1 MNETPASPAP
11 APGATRV
18 LFPSDAVTTPARMQC
33 IATRT
38 AAALREEPST
48 GNKTYDMYEKK
59 YITWFNEQLPD
70 KKRLFNLKEPHHMVT
85 VTAGEHFFLE
95 VVAIRR
101 LTAQSALKWLYALP
115 KLSARE
121 GSNFTIAQMK
131 TATIHQQLA
140 LINARC
146 VKRDKADDDAGR
158 GADGQ
163 EKMLSTEIVTQD
175 SLSKVLSKLLESERK
190 WESTA
195 AEISILSI
203 TLMRHD
209 SILKVTL
216 GKLYLTYKSPDGDT
230 TPHDMRNY
238 NMCNREPVLGIIV
251 PKLDQVK
258 KQTRDYSQRRIE
270 VHGGFRHKRH
280 ERDYIGIVAMSL
292 FVRLNNF
299 TTKNVHFLKND
310 GAATAASPSHNNA
323 APIDDI
329 AAAGAAPA
337 AEEEDE
343 NEEIAANTRS
353 DAPNSPNIISNDR
366 NNLWRRLKVFPKD
379 YTSSHSAY
387 KAAFE
392 AAKVPKWEKVT
403 HLK

>member
-1 MNETPASPAP
+1 
-11 APGATRV
+11 
-18 LFPSDAVTTPARMQC
+18 
-33 IATRT
+33 
-38 AAALREEPST
+38 
-48 GNKTYDMYEKK
+48 
-59 YITWFNEQLPD
+59 
-70 KKRLFNLKEPHHMVT
+70 MVT

-131 TATIHQQLA
+131 TTTVHQQLA

-238 NMCNREPVLGIIV
+238 NMCNRE
-251 PKLDQVK
+251 
-258 KQTRDYSQRRIE
+258 R
-270 VHGGFRHKRH
+270 
-280 ERDYIGIVAMSL
+280 AC
-292 FVRLNNF
+292 
-299 TTKNVHFLKND
+299 
-310 GAATAASPSHNNA
+310 
-323 APIDDI
+323 
-329 AAAGAAPA
+329 AGNHCP
-337 AEEEDE
+337 
-343 NEEIAANTRS
+343 
-353 DAPNSPNIISNDR
+353 
-366 NNLWRRLKVFPKD
+366 
-379 YTSSHSAY
+379 
-387 KAAFE
+387 
-392 AAKVPKWEKVT
+392 
-403 HLK
+403 